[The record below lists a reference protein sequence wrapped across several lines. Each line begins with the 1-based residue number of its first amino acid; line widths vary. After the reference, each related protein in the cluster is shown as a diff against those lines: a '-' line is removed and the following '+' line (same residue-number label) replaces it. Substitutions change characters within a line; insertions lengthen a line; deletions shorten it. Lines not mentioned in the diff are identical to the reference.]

1 MICIFSYKWLKNYSH
16 KAENLISAGVLI
28 RAGDWKKFHKLIR
41 EELIKNRVKFLGV
54 RIKSRKGFPGS
65 SFLSF
70 EFPKTVSDFYGIVSV
85 LALASLFPEFPIK
98 A

>member
-1 MICIFSYKWLKNYSH
+1 M
-16 KAENLISAGVLI
+16 
-28 RAGDWKKFHKLIR
+28 
-41 EELIKNRVKFLGV
+41 KFLGV

-85 LALASLFPEFPIK
+85 LALATLFPEFPIK